1 MTIFFDK
8 EIKFCPIDEDMRK
21 VWPHP
26 KPANHFMPEEYKKL
40 ERYKD
45 GNLHT
50 PTIKTCMPFL
60 DAMGCG
66 YIIPFDQ
73 DYIIDPTE
81 KEFSVT
87 PANKEKNDIGYHD
100 KAQIPKEWHHK
111 TGEYAGKFINKWL
124 ITTPPGYSCL
134 FTQPM
139 NRFGEDRFLLINGVV
154 DTDNYINTI
163 NFPFILLKR
172 DKQFLIKKG
181 DPMVQI
187 IPFKRE
193 SWKMSSKFYFE
204 KKHQSTINLLNS
216 KFMDRYK
223 KMFWYK
229 KSFK

>member
-8 EIKFCPIDEDMRK
+8 EIKFCPIDKDMRK